1 MTCRLIPLDK
11 KPGLR
16 PVGVGEVLRRIV
28 SKAVTMLFKN
38 DITHAAG
45 ALQLR
50 ARQDAGVAVVQ
61 AMHNI
66 FPKKIQKPF
75 C

>member
-1 MTCRLIPLDK
+1 
-11 KPGLR
+11 
-16 PVGVGEVLRRIV
+16 
-28 SKAVTMLFKN
+28 MLFKN

-66 FPKKIQKPF
+66 FPKKKQKPF